1 VFLSREREAIERLC
15 PGLDEAVC
23 ARSFLDM
30 EHPGHDGFAVFKDYG
45 GPSLLIPEKYGG
57 LGASP
62 VDAVRFQRAIGSR
75 SPSLAVGTTMH
86 HFSVATLVEAC
97 DTGEGEDWR
106 LLEAITAGR
115 LLVSSGFA
123 EGRPGQGLFAT
134 TMRARE
140 TPEGFRVSGSKK
152 PCSLSR
158 SMDLLT
164 ASVRIER
171 DDNDEGLGVALISAD
186 AEGIERRPFWA
197 STTLAGAESD
207 EVVLDEV
214 LVGSDFVVPLDEGS
228 TTGSDAVGLG
238 DGFVWFEAMIT
249 ASYLG
254 VGSNLIERV
263 LATEKGSSTD
273 RIALAYEL
281 EGSMAALECV
291 AGSIERGAASDE
303 LLARILLVRYST
315 QEALRR
321 AGGLA
326 AELLGGMAFVQSPE
340 IAYLVSALQA
350 LGFHPPSRPK
360 AAGALNEYLAGRG
373 LTIE

>member
-1 VFLSREREAIERLC
+1 
-15 PGLDEAVC
+15 
-23 ARSFLDM
+23 
-30 EHPGHDGFAVFKDYG
+30 
-45 GPSLLIPEKYGG
+45 
-57 LGASP
+57 
-62 VDAVRFQRAIGSR
+62 
-75 SPSLAVGTTMH
+75 
-86 HFSVATLVEAC
+86 
-97 DTGEGEDWR
+97 
-106 LLEAITAGR
+106 
-115 LLVSSGFA
+115 
-123 EGRPGQGLFAT
+123 
-134 TMRARE
+134 
-140 TPEGFRVSGSKK
+140 
-152 PCSLSR
+152 
-158 SMDLLT
+158 
-164 ASVRIER
+164 
-171 DDNDEGLGVALISAD
+171 
-186 AEGIERRPFWA
+186 
-197 STTLAGAESD
+197 
-207 EVVLDEV
+207 
-214 LVGSDFVVPLDEGS
+214 
-228 TTGSDAVGLG
+228 
-238 DGFVWFEAMIT
+238 
-249 ASYLG
+249 
-254 VGSNLIERV
+254 